1 MSPSGNL
8 SRRRAVAAKDYAAPA
23 AAHLLRKS
31 KVGHLDVAVPVE
43 KDVLRLEVTVKD
55 AALVQVLEDERHLG
69 GVETRCVVGKAARPS
84 QVREELAAD
93 DVLHQQVEVLVVL
106 EGAEE
111 VDDERVVELLEDLL
125 LRLHVLH
132 LRQQQQG
139 CGCERRGHPSEAAE
153 AVVCA

>member
-1 MSPSGNL
+1 M
-8 SRRRAVAAKDYAAPA
+8 AAKDYAAPA

-93 DVLHQQVEVLVVL
+93 DVLEQQVEVVL
-106 EGAEE
+106 A
-111 VDDERVVELLEDLL
+111 LKSLEQIHNKFALAHHLDLL
-125 LRLHVLH
+125 LTHDVFLH
-132 LRQQQQG
+132 L
-139 CGCERRGHPSEAAE
+139 HLHDVAL
-153 AVVCA
+153 